1 MTNTAEA
8 PGERT
13 KLRTSQVLARASVI
27 AMILFIIGMWVYAF
41 GGFASRQAAAK
52 ISDSAWTKRAEAIC
66 VERNALLAKNAD
78 QIRKTT
84 DGSPQAVGKG
94 VTAATDLIEA
104 AQDKVMAAR
113 PASELDRKL
122 VDTFDSLYRTYIADR
137 RATEIKLAKGIKAE
151 LNETMLSGSPVSE
164 TIADFTRPN
173 LMNSCAVPAQF

>member
-1 MTNTAEA
+1 
-8 PGERT
+8 
-13 KLRTSQVLARASVI
+13 
-27 AMILFIIGMWVYAF
+27 
-41 GGFASRQAAAK
+41 
-52 ISDSAWTKRAEAIC
+52 
-66 VERNALLAKNAD
+66 
-78 QIRKTT
+78 
-84 DGSPQAVGKG
+84 
-94 VTAATDLIEA
+94 
-104 AQDKVMAAR
+104 MAAR